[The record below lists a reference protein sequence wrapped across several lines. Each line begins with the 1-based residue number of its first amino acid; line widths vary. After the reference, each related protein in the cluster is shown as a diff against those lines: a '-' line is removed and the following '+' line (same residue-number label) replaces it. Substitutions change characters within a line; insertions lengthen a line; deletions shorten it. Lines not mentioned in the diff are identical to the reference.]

1 MSSDRLAE
9 YRSKRD
15 FARTPEPRG
24 RPGAPTG
31 DRFVVQRHRA
41 RRRHYDLR
49 LELDGALLS
58 WAVPKGPTL
67 DPKARHLAVRVEDH
81 PLEYVDF
88 EGVIPRGEYG
98 AGDVV
103 VWDRGT
109 WRPVDEDPEAALAA
123 GTLHFDL
130 RGEKLAG
137 RFVLV
142 LPRSAEDD
150 QFLLLHKDDEHAVR
164 GWDPEQHPRSVK
176 SGRTNEDV
184 AADPDAVWHPDRPPA
199 EAEVSSGRGPSGAEL
214 AALDELG
221 DGGRWQIAGREVRL
235 TNLDKVLFPAGN
247 GHEALTKRDLVRYH
261 ARIAPVVL
269 PYLADRA
276 LNLHRFPDGVDA
288 PGFWHKA
295 APEHAPSWMGRWRDE
310 RAESPKTY
318 LVADSVPAV
327 VWLANYA
334 AVELHPW
341 TAPTSDVEHPSWV
354 LFDIDPGTDTSFEDV
369 LTLAR
374 LHRTALE
381 HLGLRGC
388 PKTTGRR
395 GIQVWVPI
403 APQYTHEQTRRWA
416 EKVSRAIGAAVPDL
430 ISWSWHK
437 SDRRGRARLDYTQN
451 AGHKTLIAPYSARPR
466 PGAPVSMP
474 ITWDELDDPDLRP
487 DGWTIRTAADRV
499 TTAGD
504 PFAAMLPLAQEL
516 PDPL

>member
-1 MSSDRLAE
+1 VSTDRLAE

-15 FARTPEPRG
+15 FARTPEPSG
-24 RPGAPTG
+24 RKTAAAGN
-31 DRFVVQRHRA
+31 RFVVQRHRA

-49 LELDGALLS
+49 LELGGALLS

-67 DPKARHLAVRVEDH
+67 DPKARHLAVRTEDH

-109 WRPVDEDPEAALAA
+109 WEPVDDDPEKALDE
-123 GTLHFDL
+123 GNLHFDL
-130 RGEKLAG
+130 HGEKLSG

-142 LPRSAEDD
+142 LPRRREDD

-164 GWDPEQHPRSVK
+164 GWDPEQHPESVK
-176 SGRTNEDV
+176 TGRTNDEV
-184 AADPDAVWHPDRPPA
+184 AAEPDAVWHSNSPP
-199 EAEVSSGRGPSGAEL
+199 EHAEVSTWRGPTRDEL

-221 DGGRWQIAGREVRL
+221 DSGRWHIAGHEVRL
-235 TNLDKVLFPAGN
+235 TNLDKVLFPAGG

-261 ARIAPVVL
+261 ARIAPVML
-269 PYLADRA
+269 PHLADRA
-276 LNLHRFPDGVDA
+276 LNLHRFPNGVDT

-295 APEHAPSWMGRWRDE
+295 APEHAPSWMRRWRDDRSDE
-310 RAESPKTY
+310 PKTH
-318 LVADSVPAV
+318 LVADSVPAL

-334 AVELHPW
+334 AIELHPW

-354 LFDIDPGTDTSFEDV
+354 LFDIDPGPETSFEDV

-388 PKTTGRR
+388 PKTTGQR

-403 APQYTHEQTRRWA
+403 AAQYTHEDTRKWA
-416 EKVSRAIGAAVPDL
+416 EKVSRAIGNTVPEL
-430 ISWSWHK
+430 VSWSWQK
-437 SDRRGRARLDYTQN
+437 ADRGGRARLDYTQN

-466 PGAPVSMP
+466 PGAPVSVP
-474 ITWDELDDPDLRP
+474 ITWDELDDPELSP
-487 DGWTIRTAADRV
+487 DRWTIRTAPDRV
-499 TTAGD
+499 AAAGD

-516 PDPL
+516 PDPA